1 MSGISAKVIA
11 DSIVDETRLTTMEVV
26 MHRFV
31 LAEFNTHR
39 KFSRNSASSRAIP
52 VHKRIKEIK
61 ENPALPIVW
70 ASEQAGMSGGDE
82 LTGYDLNA
90 AMEEWHYARDEALK
104 CANLLVTNGLHK
116 SLVNRILEPF
126 MWHTVIVSST
136 EWQNFFDQR
145 CDPAAQPEMR
155 LVAEAMRDAL
165 QASTPKEL
173 AVTDYHL
180 PYIRESDLYEYKAN
194 EIKMMS
200 VARCARVSY
209 LNHDGV
215 YDPEADLR
223 LYDKLVAGKHWSPF
237 EHVAQVLYRK
247 PAHYY
252 GNFDAP
258 FAQLRGLIQ

>member
-1 MSGISAKVIA
+1 MISAKVIA
-11 DSIVDETRLTTMEVV
+11 DSSHKGVRLTTMEVV

-70 ASEQAGMSGGDE
+70 ASEKPGMSGGDE
-82 LTGYDLNA
+82 LPEFNLLKVK
-90 AMEEWHYARDEALK
+90 EEWFMVLYKAID
-104 CANLLVTNGLHK
+104 CAHIMVEHGLHK

-136 EWQNFFDQR
+136 EWDNFFNQR

-165 QASTPKEL
+165 QASKPTEL
-173 AVTDYHL
+173 SEYEYHM
-180 PYIRESDLYEYKAN
+180 PYITASDHLEDENDLK
-194 EIKMMS
+194 KLS

-215 YDPEADLR
+215 RDIDADFKLYNR
-223 LYDKLVAGKHWSPF
+223 LVEGKHWSPF
-237 EHVAQVLYRK
+237 EHVAQVLYGK
-247 PAHYY
+247 PTSYY
-252 GNFDAP
+252 GNFDKP
-258 FAQLRGLIQ
+258 FAQLRGIIQ